1 MMSLYKDVQKAA
13 ARKQGVE
20 IKEPAEVTMANILD
34 GPIKR
39 PEESQLFKTVEER
52 CADARS
58 TAMTLLLVGVLGLTA
73 MILAITGSLQLPL
86 PKIAPYSMSVLFLA
100 FIAVAV
106 VLIQKSKKILAE
118 GSAEHAR
125 IRRIKDWFETE
136 GIASEEIAA
145 LQVSVPASELEAL
158 YRKKYEAIKG
168 VLHAQFAEEDG
179 KLLDKL
185 AADFSEDARID
196 AMLEEQVRIEAAA
209 REKRTS

>member
-1 MMSLYKDVQKAA
+1 MSLYKDVQKAT
-13 ARKQGVE
+13 ARKQGVDV
-20 IKEPAEVTMANILD
+20 KEPAEVTMSNILD

-39 PEESQLFKTVEER
+39 PDESKLFKTVEER

-58 TAMTLLLVGVLGLTA
+58 TAMTLLLVGILGLAA

-106 VLIQKSKKILAE
+106 VLIQKSKKIMAE
-118 GSAEHAR
+118 GPAEHAR
-125 IRRIKDWFETE
+125 IRTIKNWFETD
-136 GIASEEIAA
+136 GISSEEIVT
-145 LQVSVPASELEAL
+145 LPVHVPVTELETL
-158 YRKKYEAIKG
+158 YRKKYEAIKT
-168 VLHAQFAEEDG
+168 VLHKHFPEEDG
-179 KLLDKL
+179 QLLDKL

>member
-1 MMSLYKDVQKAA
+1 MSLYKDVQKAA

-20 IKEPAEVTMANILD
+20 VKEPAEVTMSNILD

-39 PEESQLFKTVEER
+39 PDESKLFKTVEER

-58 TAMTLLLVGVLGLTA
+58 TAMTLLLVGVLGLAA

-100 FIAVAV
+100 FIGVAVAQ
-106 VLIQKSKKILAE
+106 IQKSKKILTE
-118 GSAEHAR
+118 GPAEHAR
-125 IRRIKDWFETE
+125 IKNIKKWFETE
-136 GIASEEIAA
+136 GIAAPEIAE
-145 LQVSVPASELEAL
+145 LPVTVPINELESL
-158 YRKKYEAIKG
+158 YRKKYEAIKV
-168 VLHAQFAEEDG
+168 VLHKQFSEEDV

-196 AMLEEQVRIEAAA
+196 AMLEEQVRIEAAV
-209 REKRTS
+209 RDKRTS